1 MRAHC
6 ASAAVAELQ
15 QQMDDLKLR
24 MRAASAREDPS
35 EALALQQLLPALH
48 GQLQAQLAM
57 RLRYGLPPE
66 TFALEVSRQ
75 EEEWESARAQ
85 VYAINQLAREREEQ
99 ARAHAI

>member
-57 RLRYGLPPE
+57 E
-66 TFALEVSRQ
+66 IEAAAAEVAALEVDDETACRPRPSPWR
-75 EEEWESARAQ
+75 
-85 VYAINQLAREREEQ
+85 
-99 ARAHAI
+99 

>member
-1 MRAHC
+1 MPTG
-6 ASAAVAELQ
+6 
-15 QQMDDLKLR
+15 D
-24 MRAASAREDPS
+24 ARG
-35 EALALQQLLPALH
+35 A
-48 GQLQAQLAM
+48 
-57 RLRYGLPPE
+57 LPPE